1 MGFQYIRIYIS
12 KNIFQNI
19 MIFKKISQKRWRLA
33 QKTEEDFWSRFNTKE
48 LSHEK
53 YSKKAKILLRKLGEF
68 IDVDKNTKVLQ
79 IGCGPLDLINY
90 FGNMKKYSLDP
101 LADFYKGKFDINYK
115 DTNLVKGIGE
125 NLPYAD
131 KSFDIVLL
139 PNVLDHTTNPEKV
152 LSEIKRVL
160 KDEGIFYFD
169 VYFYQKNFLGLVG
182 VWRFF
187 NKILRKKVF
196 NPAHPYMFTLKE
208 VKELLSSTF
217 YFLFEEVGR
226 DIGEY
231 ENIYE
236 LKLRRK
242 NQKLTKRLPASIGLL
257 GEINYTAI
265 CKIKPTLIL

>member
-1 MGFQYIRIYIS
+1 M
-12 KNIFQNI
+12 NL
-19 MIFKKISQKRWRLA
+19 KKISQKRWKLA
-33 QKTEEDFWSRFNTKE
+33 QKSEEEFWKKYTSKS
-48 LSHEK
+48 LPHEK

-68 IDVDKNTKVLQ
+68 IDINKNTKVLQ

-90 FGNMKKYSLDP
+90 FGDMKKYSLDP
-101 LADFYKGKFDINYK
+101 LADFYKERFDVDYK
-115 DTNLVKGIGE
+115 DTNLVKGMGE
-125 NLPYAD
+125 NLPYED

-160 KDEGIFYFD
+160 KDKGIFYFD
-169 VYFYQKNFLGLVG
+169 VYFYQKNFLRLASI
-182 VWRFF
+182 WRFF
-187 NKILRKKVF
+187 NKILRKKIF
-196 NPAHPYMFTLKE
+196 NPTHPYMFTLKE
-208 VKELLSSTF
+208 VKELISSRF

-242 NQKLTKRLPASIGLL
+242 NQKITKRFPASIGLL

-265 CKIKPTLIL
+265 CKIKPTLNL